1 MKTIQTFISIYG
13 IQLVVDYTYIVPE
26 LARNYFNGHGTPPE
40 PETVD
45 SIYCVMV
52 GDEDITELVLNT
64 PDLEKKIIQTIY
76 DGRN

>member
-1 MKTIQTFISIYG
+1 
-13 IQLVVDYTYIVPE
+13 
-26 LARNYFNGHGTPPE
+26 
-40 PETVD
+40 VD